1 MVNLCKRWL
10 CAALAAALTLLPMA
24 AQAREAFSD
33 NPLAMERAAQSVLKV
48 EVYDAWNQ
56 KIATGSAFAAFD
68 PPVLV
73 TACHVIVNMNYML
86 VYTEDGAF
94 YRVDGLLNL
103 NEDTDV
109 ALAKIPPGLEIQ
121 PLPWSEAPPLRG
133 EKATAIG
140 CQFGIINLITLGN
153 VSGRWKTAETEWIL
167 FTAPISGGSSGGPL
181 LNDRGQVI
189 GVIVGAY
196 DKGQSLNLA
205 APVEAVR
212 DLYEMTWV
220 EGGNEQ

>member
-1 MVNLCKRWL
+1 MVNRWKRWL
-10 CAALAAALTLLPMA
+10 CVALAAVLMPLSMA

-33 NPLAMERAAQSVLKV
+33 DPAAMERAAQSVVKV
-48 EVYDAWNQ
+48 EVYDARDQ

-73 TACHVIVNMNYML
+73 TACHVIVNMAYML
-86 VYTEDGAF
+86 VYTEDGAS

-103 NEDTDV
+103 NDDTDV
-109 ALAKIPPGLEIQ
+109 ALAKLPPGMEIQ
-121 PLPWSEAPPLRG
+121 PLPWADAPPMRG

-153 VSGRWKTAETEWIL
+153 VSGRWKTAETDWIL
-167 FTAPISGGSSGGPL
+167 FTAPIAGGSSGGPL

-189 GVIVGAY
+189 GVITGAY

-205 APVEAVR
+205 APMEAAW
-212 DLYEMTWV
+212 DLYHSTWV
-220 EGGNEQ
+220 EGGNER